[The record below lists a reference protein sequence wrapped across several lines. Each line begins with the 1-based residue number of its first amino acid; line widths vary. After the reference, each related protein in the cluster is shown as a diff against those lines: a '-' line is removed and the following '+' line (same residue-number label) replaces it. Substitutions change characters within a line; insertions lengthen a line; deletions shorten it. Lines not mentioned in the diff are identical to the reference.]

1 MYRDLLLLTG
11 AALVFFF
18 PFLGGVHLFDWD
30 EINFAECA
38 REMVE
43 TGNYLQVQL
52 NYFPFW
58 EKPPLFF
65 WLQALSM
72 HLWGVGEYAARFP
85 NAVAGLVT
93 LLLLYG
99 AGKLLFDRTYGLLWA
114 FLYLGSTLPHLYF
127 KSGIIDPWFNL
138 FMAAGLFVFVLGY
151 WQFREWEDRPG
162 KGKAIWYFLGAGGL
176 IGLAMLTKGPVGL
189 LIPGLTMIVYWVYA
203 RLRWYVLPHHFML
216 VILGSL
222 VVAGTWFGLEILA
235 NGPWFMEQFVEYQ
248 IRLLRTEDAGHGGFP
263 GYHVVVLLLG
273 CFPASVF
280 ALPAFFGLKPKRA
293 LHRDF
298 HRWMIFLFW
307 VVLILFSLVQ
317 SKIIHYSSM
326 AYFPLTYLGAYVLY
340 QQLKKKRIAPTWW
353 SRTWLGLG
361 ILIGALVTALGI
373 VGPRVESWIRP
384 LAKKDPFAYANLEA
398 EVSWSGWEFMPGLFF
413 IGLTVVFFILFRKRF
428 DLRRAMLYLAGMGL
442 FVNLALITFIKRVE
456 GYSQR
461 AALEFFSEK
470 AGEEA
475 YLHTVGYKSYAH
487 LFYGDVQ
494 PGGHPQRG
502 DLNWLLKGDI
512 DRPVYFSTK
521 IHKADRLREYPQLEE
536 VGEKNGFVFFIRE
549 IPEREQ

>member
-1 MYRDLLLLTG
+1 MSPRTQMYRDLLLLTG

-326 AYFPLTYLGAYVLY
+326 AYFPLTYLGALCVV
-340 QQLKKKRIAPTWW
+340 PTAKEKAY
-353 SRTWLGLG
+353 STH
-361 ILIGALVTALGI
+361 LVVAH
-373 VGPRVESWIRP
+373 
-384 LAKKDPFAYANLEA
+384 
-398 EVSWSGWEFMPGLFF
+398 
-413 IGLTVVFFILFRKRF
+413 
-428 DLRRAMLYLAGMGL
+428 LAG
-442 FVNLALITFIKRVE
+442 T
-456 GYSQR
+456 
-461 AALEFFSEK
+461 
-470 AGEEA
+470 
-475 YLHTVGYKSYAH
+475 
-487 LFYGDVQ
+487 
-494 PGGHPQRG
+494 GH
-502 DLNWLLKGDI
+502 LNWSPSDSTGNCGPTGRKLDSAPGQKGS
-512 DRPVYFSTK
+512 V
-521 IHKADRLREYPQLEE
+521 RLRESRGGGLLVGLGVYAGIILYRTYGGVLYIIPQTIRPPTSYALLGGNGSFRQPRAHHLHQTGGR
-536 VGEKNGFVFFIRE
+536 VFATRSAGILLGEGRGRSLFAHGGL
-549 IPEREQ
+549 